1 MEHVEVPCSMCGLRD
16 SGQLTFYEMRIPH
29 FGKSELMAFSCSAC
43 GYKYN
48 RVTTQNVRTAEDNK
62 GRTHR
67 LHCACPA
74 DLNREVVLGEHSTL
88 KIPSLEVEAQVSE
101 GRYTTVEGLL
111 RSTANHLARAGMA
124 FDDDDSSAPETSAM
138 DRLKQDVDDLIGGV
152 SAATPKGFTI
162 EIYDPL
168 SVSYISSVPT
178 KGGPS
183 DRGILSEDSIDDH
196 HESDGRLVVDI
207 FERTPEQN
215 EELGLV
221 PSSSSSRKTDL
232 FREGFEETAQTFPN
246 VNPNPAE
253 SNDEDPSIFARAVEA
268 MAAEFTR
275 AYAFE
280 ETAQDAKATVAELP
294 QEPVGE
300 DVGTSTTEDTV
311 NLDCMD

>member
-1 MEHVEVPCSMCGLRD
+1 MCGLSD

-29 FGKSELMAFSCSAC
+29 FGKSELMAFTCSAC

-48 RVTTQNVRTAEDNK
+48 RVTTQNFRNMEDNK
-62 GRTHR
+62 GRIHR
-67 LHCACPA
+67 LNCTCPS

-111 RSTANHLARAGMA
+111 RSTANHLARAGIVY
-124 FDDDDSSAPETSAM
+124 SELPPGISAV
-138 DRLKQDVDDLIGGV
+138 DRLKQEVDEMILGV

-168 SVSYISSVPT
+168 SVSYISHAPT

-183 DRGILSEDSIDDH
+183 DRGILSEDAADDH
-196 HESDGRLVVDI
+196 ENDGRLVVDI

-215 EELGLV
+215 EELGL
-221 PSSSSSRKTDL
+221 SSSSVRTDQNVL
-232 FREGFEETAQTFPN
+232 GRSTSN
-246 VNPNPAE
+246 VLVNPIK
-253 SNDEDPSIFARAVEA
+253 SNEDDPSIFVRAVEA

-275 AYAFE
+275 AYAFDE
-280 ETAQDAKATVAELP
+280 NAQDSKATVVELP
-294 QEPVGE
+294 QEPEGE
-300 DVGTSTTEDTV
+300 DVGESVEDPV
-311 NLDCMD
+311 DFDCMD